1 MHALTAAC
9 HDTTEADTSD
19 RLNSIATAVN
29 AGGSGTQK
37 GSPGPGAK
45 RKLPASSAA
54 QPANRKRQSPA
65 PPRPSDGAEAA
76 CAAAQPARHKPP
88 VPLRPN
94 DGAKP
99 AGAAAQPAK
108 RKRQSPAH
116 LRPSDGVKAA
126 SAAKPARQGS
136 QKRPAAAQQDK
147 VQQWAKQLEKA
158 AAPSAAAPKQRS
170 AAPSWDSLTADDIR
184 GRLQGAADEFE
195 AKKSGF
201 SISLE

>member
-76 CAAAQPARHKPP
+76 C
-88 VPLRPN
+88 
-94 DGAKP
+94 
-99 AGAAAQPAK
+99 AAAQPAK